1 MNSNSKFAWAL
12 IHSEKGFWLTII
24 AVEVVFFVLTRVVLS
39 HYSIYSQEAELI
51 RTAFRFIAVLIYWVV
66 LREFIVS
73 KKLASTDFLQFR
85 LIFACVIFLS
95 VPLLVGDLS
104 YMGPGTKAVFAVT
117 SIIVALKEEITF
129 RALIQNLMAKRLG
142 NWPAILFTTALFT
155 VYHIGVIPLEFFAY
169 GQVVL
174 ASLLLGIIYVR
185 TQNLWLV
192 IWLHAI
198 YDALWSLTPI
208 ADGPPLPYR
217 FGLLLLVATVL
228 LVFTWGSPRRAQ

>member
-1 MNSNSKFAWAL
+1 MIRSERSIWLL
-12 IHSEKGFWLTII
+12 IIS
-24 AVEVVFFVLTRVVLS
+24 VEVVFVGLTRIALS

-51 RTAFRFIAVLIYWVV
+51 RTAFRLIAVLIYWIL

-85 LIFACVIFLS
+85 FIFACVIFLS

-104 YMGPGTKAVFAVT
+104 FMGPGTKAVFAAT
-117 SIIVALKEEITF
+117 SIIVAFKEEITF
-129 RALIQNLMAKRLG
+129 RALIQNFMAKRLG

-155 VYHIGVIPLEFFAY
+155 AYHIGVIPLEFFAY
-169 GQVVL
+169 GEVVF
-174 ASLLLGIIYVR
+174 ASLLLGLIYVR

-217 FGLLLLVATVL
+217 FGLLLLVASVL
-228 LVFTWGSPRRAQ
+228 LVFTWGKSREAR